1 MNVIQLYFWF
11 NIFDVGK
18 KMVDVSTLVT
28 LVSLYGLF
36 SNSKQRGAI
45 EMISIE
51 HTVFDLISGLSAYV
65 ILGPKNR
72 PN

>member
-1 MNVIQLYFWF
+1 MYLNGVALEYIDSVKYLGVMLSNDMKDDADMN
-11 NIFDVGK
+11 
-18 KMVDVSTLVT
+18 
-28 LVSLYGLF
+28 
-36 SNSKQRGAI
+36 R
-45 EMISIE
+45 